1 MVISL
6 EQEKYKIVLEH
17 LVPETKD
24 TIKYHWNLVTFQTK
38 LTKKTRKPLNVFPL
52 LNIRKTIV
60 SKKIVTAM
68 IETTSYI
75 KVHEYIYIYFKIL
88 LLVFTFGDLL
98 GHTLFIVNQGVANFL

>member
-1 MVISL
+1 MVTSL

-52 LNIRKTIV
+52 PNIRKTVV

-75 KVHEYIYIYFKIL
+75 KVHEYIYILKIL
-88 LLVFTFGDLL
+88 LLIFTFGDLL